1 MNGTLPASEAIA
13 APELPGHRLMARL
26 VRSYDWAATP
36 LGPLAHWSPAL
47 RAMAGVMLSA
57 GQPMF
62 MAWGPERTWLY
73 NDAFA
78 PILGVKHP
86 HALGRPALAEV
97 WSEAQD
103 VLTPMFDRVFAGEQV
118 TMDAFSLLLDRGD
131 GLKEAHFSF
140 SYTPARDETGAVVG
154 LFGVCSETTA
164 LVLGDRQRQAAEAQ
178 RLLLLNEL
186 NHRVKNT
193 LAVVQ
198 GIARQTFRD
207 ADDVRPALDAFE
219 ARLTALS
226 RAHNLLTDASW
237 TAADL
242 RDIVLDQL
250 ALADVRIQAN
260 GPSVLLPPQ
269 IAVSL
274 ALALHELGT
283 NATKYGALSGEGGR
297 VEISWRV
304 DSEPLALR
312 LRWEEAGGPTV
323 RTPGRRGFGSRM
335 IERALAAELGGTVRI
350 GYPPTGVICEIHA
363 PLDADLVAADAAI

>member
-1 MNGTLPASEAIA
+1 MNEPVQSTERLA
-13 APELPGHRLMARL
+13 APEIGADTAMARC
-26 VRSYDWAATP
+26 VRRYDWAGTP
-36 LGPLAHWSPAL
+36 LGPIEAWPASL
-47 RAMAGVMLSA
+47 RSLVGVMLAAS
-57 GQPMF
+57 QPMF

-73 NDAFA
+73 NDAFT
-78 PILGVKHP
+78 PILGAKHP

-103 VLTPMFDRVFAGEQV
+103 VLTPMFDRVFAGKPV

-131 GLKEAHFSF
+131 GLREAHFSF
-140 SYTPARDETGAVVG
+140 SYTPARDETGAVAG

-164 LVLGDRQRQAAEAQ
+164 LILGDRQRQAAEEQ

-207 ADDVRPALDAFE
+207 QEARLSLEVFE
-219 ARLTALS
+219 ARLAALS
-226 RAHNLLTDASW
+226 RAHNLLTDADW
-237 TAADL
+237 KAADL

-250 ALADVRIQAN
+250 TQTGARVQAT

-274 ALALHELGT
+274 ALALHELGA
-283 NATKYGALSGEGGR
+283 NATKYGALSNDTGR
-297 VEISWRV
+297 VEISWRAQAV
-304 DSEPLALR
+304 PPILK
-312 LRWEEAGGPTV
+312 LRWEEVGGPPV
-323 RTPGRRGFGSRM
+323 EQPLRRGFGSRM
-335 IERALAAELGGTVRI
+335 IERALAAELGGEVSV
-350 GYPPTGVICEIHA
+350 GYLPTGLVCEINA
-363 PLDADLVAADAAI
+363 PLADGLAEADSDA

>member
-1 MNGTLPASEAIA
+1 MSGSLPASEATA
-13 APELPGHRLMARL
+13 APELLIHRPMARR
-26 VRSYDWAATP
+26 VRSHVWAATP
-36 LGPLAHWSPAL
+36 LGPLERWPPSL
-47 RAMAGVMLSA
+47 RALVGVMLAA

-73 NDAFA
+73 NDAFV
-78 PILGVKHP
+78 PILGAKHP
-86 HALGRPALAEV
+86 HALGRPALTEV
-97 WSEAQD
+97 WSEAES

-140 SYTPARDETGAVVG
+140 SYTPARDETGAVAG

-164 LVLGDRQRQAAEAQ
+164 LVLGDRQRQAAEEQ

-198 GIARQTFRD
+198 GIARQTFREGE
-207 ADDVRPALDAFE
+207 ARVSLDVFE
-219 ARLTALS
+219 ARLAALS
-226 RAHNLLTDASW
+226 RAHNLLTDADW
-237 TAADL
+237 KAADL

-250 ALADVRIQAN
+250 AQAGARVQAT
-260 GPSVLLPPQ
+260 GPSVLLAPQ
-269 IAVSL
+269 TAVSL
-274 ALALHELGT
+274 ALALHELGA
-283 NATKYGALSGEGGR
+283 NATKYGALSNDGGR

-304 DSEPLALR
+304 DPDPPTLR

-323 RTPGRRGFGSRM
+323 QPPGRRGFGSRM
-335 IERALAAELGGTVRI
+335 IERALAAELGGVVRI
-350 GYPPTGVICEIHA
+350 DYPPTGVVCEIHA
-363 PLDADLVAADAAI
+363 SLTAGLAPSDGAI

>member
-1 MNGTLPASEAIA
+1 LSGPLPASEALA
-13 APELPGHRLMARL
+13 ALEFPSHRPMARL
-26 VRSYDWAATP
+26 VRRHDWASTP
-36 LGPLAHWSPAL
+36 LGPLQRWPPQL
-47 RAMAGVMLSA
+47 RALVGVMLAA

-62 MAWGPERTWLY
+62 MAWGPQRTWLY
-73 NDAFA
+73 NDAFI

-97 WSEAQD
+97 WSEAEG
-103 VLTPMFDRVFAGEQV
+103 VLTPMFDRVFAGEHV

-140 SYTPARDETGAVVG
+140 SYTPARDETGAVAG

-164 LVLGDRQRQAAEAQ
+164 LILGDRQRQAAEEQ

-198 GIARQTFRD
+198 GIARQSFRD
-207 ADDVRPALDAFE
+207 AEARASLEVFE
-219 ARLTALS
+219 ARLAALS
-226 RAHNLLTDASW
+226 RAHNLLTDADW
-237 TAADL
+237 KAANL

-250 ALADVRIQAN
+250 AQAGARVQAT
-260 GPSVLLPPQ
+260 GPSVMLAPQ

-274 ALALHELGT
+274 ALALHELGA
-283 NATKYGALSGEGGR
+283 NATKYGALSNDGGR

-304 DSEPLALR
+304 DPDPPTLR

-323 RTPGRRGFGSRM
+323 QPPGRRGFGSRM
-335 IERALAAELGGTVRI
+335 IERALAAELGGVVRI
-350 GYPPTGVICEIHA
+350 DYPPTGVVCEIHA
-363 PLDADLVAADAAI
+363 SLTAGLAPSDAAI